1 MLNTW
6 LTLPQIHYPLSAV
19 SIKKGQHSEQ
29 WPYPVE
35 VLHKQ
40 ETIHASLCS
49 EKDRKTLIDCVGR
62 LEGVPTR
69 VGSILVRKCHV
80 LLPIY
85 IALS

>member
-1 MLNTW
+1 MTTW
-6 LTLPQIHYPLSAV
+6 PTLPQVHFPLSAV

-40 ETIHASLCS
+40 ETIHASLFS

-62 LEGVPTR
+62 LEGVPSR
-69 VGSILVRKCHV
+69 VGVQ
-80 LLPIY
+80 Y
-85 IALS
+85 YYTIAYMQ